1 MNSSNRKMVNKRLS
15 SEAKMVPGTIAS
27 FLVISFFLSLFFQC
41 VPCSATKLPAELRN
55 GIMKAYPGAKIRID
69 GAFETVHQELF
80 IPLIPAKTHAV
91 TGEEAALQ
99 GTFPTKQEPTLLVFA
114 NAWSFL
120 RVIQHGRLKIIRPPL
135 DMPETFRKFLLTG
148 KFAPDLIVPD
158 HFVVPES
165 FKPVAGDL
173 AIDSV
178 DDVIYNR
185 ADFGITSKIPNAPIQ
200 KSDHGAIFVLAPSTG
215 KITMLQESDL
225 SKEMEFPTEGTP
237 CGMAYANGKLYIADE
252 SKHRILR
259 LDPGAKQFD
268 GEIALPPHSSPKG
281 IAALPNGK
289 TLIVSQSATASL
301 AVYELPSQKLIS
313 TTKVP
318 VGPGKLAISPNGQVL
333 VALNTPAG
341 KVTLLSAL
349 TQKVM
354 QVVPVGTMPNGVEIS
369 KDSQKVYVSNRFSNS
384 ISIIDVGKRQ
394 VVETLHTGNGP
405 IGLVLNEDDTKL
417 FVGNAKD
424 NTISVFDLVMH
435 KKLDDIKIPLDLDF
449 PGGMMMMSD
458 KKHILVSSE
467 STPNIGLL
475 DAVNNKFEKQPDIGH
490 PSDEFLWVPL

>member
-1 MNSSNRKMVNKRLS
+1 
-15 SEAKMVPGTIAS
+15 MVPRTIAS
-27 FLVISFFLSLFFQC
+27 CLVLSFVLSLFFQAS
-41 VPCSATKLPAELRN
+41 PCWATKLPTELRN
-55 GIMKAYPGAKIRID
+55 GILKAYPGAKIRLD
-69 GAFETVHQELF
+69 GAFETIHQELF
-80 IPLIPAKTHAV
+80 IPLIPAKAHAV
-91 TGEEAALQ
+91 TGDEAALQ

-120 RVIQHGRLKIIRPPL
+120 RVIQHGKLRIIRPPL

-165 FKPVAGDL
+165 FKPVAGEL
-173 AIDSV
+173 GIEV
-178 DDVIYNR
+178 VEDVIYNR
-185 ADFGITSKIPNAPIQ
+185 ADFGITSKIPVTANQ
-200 KSDHGAIFVLAPSTG
+200 KHSEHEHGAIMVLAPSTG
-215 KITMLQESDL
+215 KITMLEESDL
-225 SKEMEFPTEGTP
+225 SKVMEFPTEGTP
-237 CGMAYANGKLYIADE
+237 CGMTYANGKLYIADE
-252 SKHRILR
+252 SKHRILK
-259 LDPGAKQFD
+259 LSPSEKQFE

-281 IAALPNGK
+281 IVALPNGK
-289 TLIVSQSATASL
+289 LLIVSQSATASI
-301 AVYELPSQKLIS
+301 AVYELPSERLIS
-313 TTKVP
+313 STKVP
-318 VGPGKLAISPNGQVL
+318 VGPGKLAVSPNGQVL
-333 VALNTPAG
+333 IALNTPAG

-354 QVVPVGTMPNGVEIS
+354 QVIPVGTMPNGVEIS
-369 KDSQKVYVSNRFSNS
+369 KDSQKIYVSNRFSNS

-394 VVETLHTGNGP
+394 VIETLHTGNGP

-467 STPNIGLL
+467 STQNIGLL
-475 DAVNNKFEKQPDIGH
+475 DSTNNKFEKQPDIGH
-490 PSDEFLWVPL
+490 PSDEFLWVPVKD

>member
-1 MNSSNRKMVNKRLS
+1 MVNTKLS
-15 SEAKMVPGTIAS
+15 NEAKMVRRTIAS
-27 FLVISFFLSLFFQC
+27 CLVISFVLSLFFQGAP
-41 VPCSATKLPAELRN
+41 VWATKLPAELRN
-55 GIMKAYPGAKIRID
+55 GILKAYPGAKIRLD
-69 GAFETVHQELF
+69 GAFETTHDELF
-80 IPLIPAKTHAV
+80 IPLIPAKPHAV
-91 TGEEAALQ
+91 SGDEALLQ

-120 RVIQHGRLKIIRPPL
+120 RVIQHGKLKIIRPPL
-135 DMPETFRKFLLTG
+135 DMPESFRKFLLTG
-148 KFAPDLIVPD
+148 KFAADLIVPD
-158 HFVVPES
+158 RFVIPES

-173 AIDSV
+173 AIDAV
-178 DDVIYNR
+178 EDVIYNR
-185 ADFGITSKIPNAPIQ
+185 ADFGITSKIPAASPNQ
-200 KSDHGAIFVLAPSTG
+200 KHSDHGAIFVLAPSAG
-215 KITMLQESDL
+215 KITMLEESDL

-237 CGMAYANGKLYIADE
+237 CAMTYANGKLYIADE
-252 SKHRILR
+252 SKHRILK
-259 LDPGAKQFD
+259 LDPGGKQFI
-268 GEIALPPHSSPKG
+268 GEIDLPPHSSPKG
-281 IAALPNGK
+281 IVALPNGK
-289 TLIVSQSATASL
+289 LLLVSQSATASIV
-301 AVYELPSQKLIS
+301 VYELPSEKLLS
-313 TTKVP
+313 STKVP
-318 VGPGKLAISPNGQVL
+318 VGPGKLAVSPNGQVL

-369 KDSQKVYVSNRFSNS
+369 KDSQKIYVSNRFSNS

-394 VVETLHTGNGP
+394 VIETLHTGNGP

-435 KKLDDIKIPLDLDF
+435 KKLDDIKLPLDLDF

-475 DAVNNKFEKQPDIGH
+475 DATNNKFEKQPDIGH
-490 PSDEFLWVPL
+490 PSDEFMWVPL